1 MSAMRYVKKTSAVE
15 AIQLDCSITIT
26 HMRACAEDDTVY
38 EIGEPGDYLVK
49 ENGQCR
55 IMKRGTF
62 EREYRVE
69 AEHPWVFPPTP
80 PPSPPITPWV
90 QLPQITNPQPK
101 PQWERYGH
109 QGPMCQQ
116 ADYSLPG
123 DKFMDMP

>member
-1 MSAMRYVKKTSAVE
+1 MRYVKKTSAVE
-15 AIQLDCSITIT
+15 AIQLDCEVTIS
-26 HMRACAEDDTVY
+26 HPRSCAEDDTVY
-38 EIGEPGDYLVK
+38 ETGEAGDYLVK

-62 EREYRVE
+62 EREYYRDE
-69 AEHPWVFPPTP
+69 PMPFTYPTP
-80 PPSPPITPWV
+80 PPPQPTTPWAP
-90 QLPQITNPQPK
+90 LPQITNPQPK